1 VRNWTQ
7 LHFFSLFHCELRVII
22 YRSHGKLHLF
32 LGKSTK
38 TASTRA
44 ALLTPI
50 CTKSFVG
57 QSPRPHW
64 GSLDRSPDPLA
75 VFRGLLLNRGEEE
88 RSGGEGRGGSSSV
101 AIGRKKK
108 CRRLCERY
116 DMALHGRLASLTA
129 SIAKSVQQRPGV
141 CRSVCLSRFFN
152 VNRLDQ
158 RRVST
163 LLPKGRYT
171 HFVNPC
177 AARCRPSRFRN
188 SIQRRHH

>member
-1 VRNWTQ
+1 MATAPGEELLRAPPCEELDPAT
-7 LHFFSLFHCELRVII
+7 FFSLFHCELRVII
-22 YRSHGKLHLF
+22 YKSHGKLHLF

-88 RSGGEGRGGSSSV
+88 RSGGEGREFV
-101 AIGRKKK
+101 RCHRKKK
-108 CRRLCERY
+108 EMSAPVR
-116 DMALHGRLASLTA
+116 A
-129 SIAKSVQQRPGV
+129 I
-141 CRSVCLSRFFN
+141 
-152 VNRLDQ
+152 
-158 RRVST
+158 
-163 LLPKGRYT
+163 
-171 HFVNPC
+171 
-177 AARCRPSRFRN
+177 
-188 SIQRRHH
+188 